1 MRSRRI
7 LTENILALG
16 ALQMLNYAAPLITVP
31 YLVRVLGPA
40 YFGALSFAQGIV
52 LYFDFA
58 TDYGFN
64 FSATRAIAA
73 CGGDAVSIS
82 RIFWATFCAKF
93 MLMCANGLLFALL
106 VALVP
111 QLRHAAMLLT
121 VTFLYVF
128 GTTMFPLWLFQGMEK
143 LKLAAALVGTARLFT
158 VPALFLF
165 VRGPNDYVTA
175 GAIQA
180 SVEAVAAVLALPW
193 LIRGARLIWL
203 QPSFSDIVES
213 LKQGWPLFLSGSA
226 LFVSTSN
233 ATVILGFTA
242 GQTQVGYF
250 SAADKLIKAAVAALN
265 PIGQAL
271 YPHLTGIKARSK
283 DQVLRLIRKSFV
295 AMGALAL
302 LISLVTFLFARPVCN
317 LVLGHSFAQSVSVLE
332 WLAPLPLLL
341 GLTNVLGTQTML
353 VFEMDHLFTRI
364 MLRNV
369 VVALPV
375 MILASAVFGAVGAA
389 AATSLMTAI
398 LVFAMAAALHA
409 HGLPVWR
416 NLFSKALSPTGVH

>member
-1 MRSRRI
+1 MRSRRV

-16 ALQMLNYAAPLITVP
+16 VLQMLNYAAPLITVP

-40 YFGALSFAQGIV
+40 HFGLVSFAQAVV

-73 CGGDAVSIS
+73 CGEDVASVS
-82 RIFWATFCAKF
+82 RIFWATFCAKC
-93 MLMCANGLLFALL
+93 MLMCGNGLLFALL
-106 VALVP
+106 VFLVP
-111 QLRHAAMLLT
+111 QLRQAAALLT

-128 GTTMFPLWLFQGMEK
+128 GTTMFPLWLFQGLER

-165 VRGPNDYVTA
+165 VRGPGDYVTA
-175 GAIQA
+175 GAIQG

-193 LIRGARLIWL
+193 LVKRARLIWRK
-203 QPSFSDIVES
+203 PSFSDVLAS
-213 LKQGWPLFLSGSA
+213 LKQGWPLFLSGAA

-265 PIGQAL
+265 PICKAL
-271 YPHLTGIKARSK
+271 YPHLTGIKIRSK
-283 DQVLRLIRKSFV
+283 DRALRLIRKSFV

-302 LISLVTFLFARPVCN
+302 LISLVTFLFARPICTI
-317 LVLGHSFAQSVSVLE
+317 VLG
-332 WLAPLPLLL
+332 
-341 GLTNVLGTQTML
+341 
-353 VFEMDHLFTRI
+353 
-364 MLRNV
+364 
-369 VVALPV
+369 
-375 MILASAVFGAVGAA
+375 
-389 AATSLMTAI
+389 
-398 LVFAMAAALHA
+398 
-409 HGLPVWR
+409 
-416 NLFSKALSPTGVH
+416 

>member
-1 MRSRRI
+1 MRSRRV

-16 ALQMLNYAAPLITVP
+16 VLQMLNYAAPLITVP

-40 YFGALSFAQGIV
+40 HFGLVSFAQAVV

-73 CGGDAVSIS
+73 CGEDVASVS
-82 RIFWATFCAKF
+82 RIFWATFCAKC
-93 MLMCANGLLFALL
+93 MLMCGNGLLFALL
-106 VALVP
+106 VFLVP
-111 QLRHAAMLLT
+111 QLRQAAALLT

-128 GTTMFPLWLFQGMEK
+128 GTTMFPLWLFQGLER

-165 VRGPNDYVTA
+165 VRGPGDYVTA
-175 GAIQA
+175 GAIQG

-193 LIRGARLIWL
+193 LVKRARLIWRK
-203 QPSFSDIVES
+203 PSFSDVLAS
-213 LKQGWPLFLSGSA
+213 LKQGWPLFLSGAA

-271 YPHLTGIKARSK
+271 YPHLTGIKIRSK
-283 DQVLRLIRKSFV
+283 DRALRLIRKSFV

-302 LISLVTFLFARPVCN
+302 LISLVTFLFARPICTI
-317 LVLGHSFAQSVSVLE
+317 VLGHTFAQSVSVLE
-332 WLAPLPLLL
+332 WLAPLPFLL

-353 VFEMDHLFTRI
+353 VFEMDRVFTRI

-375 MILASAVFGAVGAA
+375 MILASMFWGAIGAA
-389 AATSLMTAI
+389 AATSLMAAL
-398 LVFAMAAALHA
+398 LVFAMAATLHA
-409 HGLPVWR
+409 QDLPIWR
-416 NLFSKALSPTGVH
+416 NLFSKALPVTGVH

>member
-1 MRSRRI
+1 MRSRRV

-16 ALQMLNYAAPLITVP
+16 VLQMLNYAAPLITVP

-40 YFGALSFAQGIV
+40 YFGMVSFAQAVV

-73 CGGDAVSIS
+73 CGDDVASVS
-82 RIFWATFCAKF
+82 RIFWATFYAKCL
-93 MLMCANGLLFALL
+93 LMCGNGLLFAFL
-106 VALVP
+106 VFLVP
-111 QLRHAAMLLT
+111 QLRQAAALLT

-128 GTTMFPLWLFQGMEK
+128 GTTMFPLWLFQGLEK

-165 VRGPNDYVTA
+165 VRGPGDYLTA

-193 LIRGARLIWL
+193 LVKRARLIWRK
-203 QPSFSDIVES
+203 PSLYDVLDSF
-213 LKQGWPLFLSGSA
+213 KQGWPLFLSGSA

-250 SAADKLIKAAVAALN
+250 SAADKLIKAAVSALN

-271 YPHLTGIKARSK
+271 YPHLTGIKMRSR
-283 DQVLRLIRKSFV
+283 DRALRLIRKSFV

-302 LISLVTFLFARPVCN
+302 LISLATFLFARPVCAI
-317 LVLGHSFAQSVSVLE
+317 VLGHSFAQSTSVLE
-332 WLAPLPLLL
+332 WLAPLPFLLA
-341 GLTNVLGTQTML
+341 LTNVLGTQTML
-353 VFEMDHLFTRI
+353 VFEMDRVFTRI
-364 MLRNV
+364 MIRNV
-369 VVALPV
+369 AIALPV
-375 MILASAVFGAVGAA
+375 VILASAFWGAIGAA
-389 AATSLMTAI
+389 AATSLMAAL
-398 LVFAMAAALHA
+398 LVSAMAATLHA
-409 HGLPVWR
+409 QGLPIWR
-416 NLFSKALSPTGVH
+416 NLFSKALPVTGVH

>member
-31 YLVRVLGPA
+31 YLVRVLGPG
-40 YFGALSFAQGIV
+40 YFGMVSFAQGIV

-73 CGGDAVSIS
+73 CGDDAPAVS
-82 RIFWATFCAKF
+82 RIFWATLCAKC
-93 MLMCANGLLFALL
+93 LLLCANGLLFALL
-106 VALVP
+106 VILVP
-111 QLRHAAMLLT
+111 QLRHAAALLT

-128 GTTMFPLWLFQGMEK
+128 GTTLFPLWLFQGLEK
-143 LKLAAALVGTARLFT
+143 LKLAAALVGIARLFT

-165 VRGPNDYVTA
+165 VRGPGDYVKA

-180 SVEAVAAVLALPW
+180 SVEAVAALLALPW
-193 LIRGARLIWL
+193 LIRGARLIFCK
-203 QPSFSDIVES
+203 PSFSDIMDS
-213 LKQGWPLFLSGSA
+213 LRQGWPLFLSGSA

-242 GQTQVGYF
+242 GQVQVGYF

-271 YPHLTGIKARSK
+271 YPHLTGIKAKSK
-283 DQVLRLIRKSFV
+283 DQALLLIRKSFV

-302 LISLVTFLFARPVCN
+302 LISLVTLVFARPICDI
-317 LVLGHSFAQSVSVLE
+317 VLGRSFSQSAAVLE
-332 WLAPLPLLL
+332 WLSPLPLLL
-341 GLTNVLGTQTML
+341 GLTNILGTQTML
-353 VFEMDHLFTRI
+353 VFDMDREFTRI

-369 VVALPV
+369 ALALPLT
-375 MILASAVFGAVGAA
+375 ILASALFGASGAA
-389 AATSLMTAI
+389 ATTSLTTAL
-398 LVFAMAAALHA
+398 LVFAMGATLRAQ
-409 HGLPVWR
+409 GLSIWR
-416 NLFSKALSPTGVH
+416 NLFSKAVPVTGVR